1 MNTMLQVLSS
11 QLRDA
16 FRGRWLLAYGGFYL
30 LVSEVLL
37 RFGGEPDRA
46 LLSLMNVVLLVVPLA
61 SSMFGAMYVYQS
73 GDFVRLMLAQPVSRR
88 SLFLGLYLGLSVPMA
103 TVVAVGVAL
112 PFLGRGLVLGGH
124 GWTLLTLCVASVGLT
139 LSFTALAFAVA
150 TAVSDRVKGLAT
162 ALLIWLLLA
171 VAYDGAVL
179 LAVNAF
185 SRYPLER
192 PLLALALLNPVDLS
206 RVVLLMRFDAAAL
219 MGYTGAVFKAFFGSL
234 GGLAVACAALA
245 GWVAVPYWVGS
256 YVFLRR
262 DL

>member
-1 MNTMLQVLSS
+1 MLRVLSS

-16 FRGRWLLAYGGFYL
+16 LRGRWLLAYGGFFL

-37 RFGGEPDRA
+37 RFGGEPERA
-46 LLSLMNVVLLVVPLA
+46 LLSLMNVVLLLVPLA

-73 GDFVRLMLAQPVSRR
+73 GEFMRLMLAQPVARR
-88 SLFLGLYLGLSVPMA
+88 TLFLGLYLGLAVPMA
-103 TVVAVGVAL
+103 GAAALGVAL
-112 PFLGRGLVLGGH
+112 PFVGRGMVLGDH
-124 GWTLLTLCVASVGLT
+124 GWTLLTLCVASIGLT

-162 ALLIWLLLA
+162 ALLIWLFLA
-171 VAYDGAVL
+171 VVFDGVIL
-179 LAVNAF
+179 LGVNAF
-185 SRYPLER
+185 ARYPLEK

-219 MGYTGAVFKAFFGSL
+219 MGYTGAVFKTFFGST
-234 GGLAVACAALA
+234 GGLAVASIAMAL
-245 GWVAVPYWVGS
+245 WVAAPFWIGS
-256 YVFLRR
+256 QIFRRR